1 MEVSNLVSIQYRIS
15 IRVDT
20 SYINNFSVNF
30 WQPNLH
36 AIKKYHVRYTLS
48 SLGSANNK
56 ITPLRYNHESHQN
69 HKKCLT

>member
-1 MEVSNLVSIQYRIS
+1 MQIIVKVEIYSIILFRYISYSNLVSIQYRIS
-15 IRVDT
+15 VRVDT

-48 SLGSANNK
+48 SLG
-56 ITPLRYNHESHQN
+56 
-69 HKKCLT
+69 